1 MITLE
6 EASRGHRLVALT
18 KTAKPEILLYVSGIV
33 SRPDEER
40 AVADFLLTATS
51 QPSALLLEGPA
62 GIGKTTVWL
71 RAVDEGRRRRMRVLT
86 TRPAQD
92 EAVVAYG
99 ALADL
104 LGGIEARLLERLPPP
119 QMRAVDQ
126 VLLRA
131 DETDTFTEP
140 RAVAAA
146 FLAVVEALAA
156 ETPVLLAI
164 DDVQWLDP
172 SSVFALGFAAR
183 RFAGR
188 IGVLATRRT
197 HTGMR
202 AAASWLRIGGPEA
215 VRRITLAPFTI
226 GELSDLL
233 TSRLE
238 RPLNR
243 SAVRRIHEISGGNP
257 FYALE
262 LSRGLQ
268 VTTPEGEVS
277 LPDTLSELVDAR
289 ISRLEPQT
297 RRALLTVACLA
308 APSTDVIARAM
319 DTTVSQVAALLEPA
333 ETDGIVRIDGS
344 SVAFTHPLLAH
355 GVYVNVAPADRR
367 AMHRAIA
374 SVVDQPELR
383 ARHLARGATSA
394 DDTTLRALDE
404 AAQMARSRG
413 APAAAAELLDLALS
427 LGGADPDRQIRSATY
442 HFESGDAERARSLLD
457 AAIKR
462 LKPGE
467 ARAAAASL
475 LATIVMYA
483 DGFGSAATMLERFL
497 PEASESAALSIQML
511 MALAYVLVN
520 TGRKRDSAKYIDEAV
535 TRAEALGQPTLLS
548 RALGLQVV
556 LRFMSGA
563 GVEETRMQRAL
574 ELEDDRSPA
583 QLAFQPRVQNAILR
597 AWTGDLDT
605 ARTELRSIN
614 ERRIDSGEESES
626 VFISYHRA
634 MVEIWSGD
642 FAEAHR
648 IAEEAID
655 RAAHLDGDVHL
666 FSIVAIKS
674 SLAAYAGRADEAR
687 RDARVALDASNRSE
701 GRELAGW
708 MVANLGFLETSLGN
722 YKEALD
728 VMQPVIDGLL
738 ADPEYSEIIVA
749 SCVGDAVESMVALQR
764 LDEAERLTDFIERN
778 GKRLDRAWM
787 LAVAGRCRGMLLAA
801 SGDFAAGARAAEDAM
816 VHHDRVPMPFE
827 RARTQLLLGQLQ
839 RRQRQKRTAST
850 TLRGALE
857 VFERLDT
864 PLWAKR
870 ARADLARVTVKAG
883 HVVLTPSERRVAE
896 LASSGMTNRAIAAGL
911 FISPKTVDTNLVRI
925 YRKLGIH
932 SRAELARW
940 VSEHL
945 G

>member
-1 MITLE
+1 M
-6 EASRGHRLVALT
+6 
-18 KTAKPEILLYVSGIV
+18 
-33 SRPDEER
+33 
-40 AVADFLLTATS
+40 
-51 QPSALLLEGPA
+51 LLEGAA
-62 GIGKTTVWL
+62 GIGKTTLWL
-71 RAVDEGRRRRMRVLT
+71 HAVDQARRGRMRVLT
-86 TRPAQD
+86 TRPA
-92 EAVVAYG
+92 EAEFVVAYS

-104 LGGIEARLLERLPPP
+104 LGGVEARSLEGLPQP
-119 QMRAVDQ
+119 QLRAVDQ

-131 DETDTFTEP
+131 DETDADTEP

-156 ETPVLLAI
+156 DNPLLIAI

-188 IGVLATRRT
+188 IGVIATRRT
-197 HTGMR
+197 GQG
-202 AAASWLRIGGPEA
+202 AVSWLQVGDPQA
-215 VRRITLAPFTI
+215 LRRITLAPFTV
-226 GELSDLL
+226 GELSELL
-233 TSRLE
+233 SGRLE
-238 RPLNR
+238 RRFTR
-243 SAVRRIHEISGGNP
+243 SAVTRIHQISAGNP

-262 LSRGLQ
+262 LGRFHGATSEHD
-268 VTTPEGEVS
+268 PA

-289 ISRLEPQT
+289 INGLAPLTQ
-297 RRALLTVACLA
+297 RALLAAACLA
-308 APSTDVIARAM
+308 VPSTDVIAPALGISTSR
-319 DTTVSQVAALLEPA
+319 VAELLEPA
-333 ETDGIVRIDGS
+333 EADAIVRIGGS
-344 SVAFTHPLLAH
+344 NVRFSHPLLAH
-355 GVYVNVAPADRR
+355 GVYANVGPADRR

-374 SVVDQPELR
+374 DVVDQPELR

-394 DDTTLRALDE
+394 DEMTLSALDE

-413 APAAAAELLDLALS
+413 APAAAAELLDLAIN
-427 LGGADPDRQIRSATY
+427 LGGDDSERQIRSATY
-442 HFESGDAERARSLLD
+442 HFESGAAERARSLLNE
-457 AAIKR
+457 AITR
-462 LKPGE
+462 LKPGH

-483 DGFGSAATMLERFL
+483 DGFGSAATLLERFL
-497 PEASESAALSIQML
+497 PEAAEDAALSIQML
-511 MALAYVLVN
+511 MALAYVLIN

-535 TRAEALGQPTLLS
+535 QRAGALGQPTLLS

-556 LRFMSGA
+556 LRFMCGT
-563 GVEETRMQRAL
+563 GVDATSMQRAL

-597 AWTGDLDT
+597 AWTGDLDI

-614 ERRIDSGEESES
+614 QRRIENGEESES
-626 VFISYHRA
+626 VFVSYHRA

-648 IAEEAID
+648 IAEEAMD

-666 FSIVAIKS
+666 FSIVAIRS
-674 SLAAYAGRADEAR
+674 SLAAYAGRVDEAR
-687 RDARVALDASNRSE
+687 RAARVALDASDRSE

-722 YKEALD
+722 YKDALT
-728 VMQPVIDGLL
+728 VLQPVIDGLL
-738 ADPEYSEIIVA
+738 EDPDYSEIIVA
-749 SCVGDAVESMVALQR
+749 SGVGDAVESMVQLER
-764 LDEAERLTDFIERN
+764 LDEAERLVDLMERN
-778 GKRLDRAWM
+778 GQRLDRAWM

-801 SGDFAAGARAAEDAM
+801 RGDLTAGARATDEAM
-816 VHHDRVPMPFE
+816 KQHDRVPMPFE

-839 RRQRQKRTAST
+839 RRQRQKRAAST
-850 TLRGALE
+850 TLREALE
-857 VFERLDT
+857 VFEQLNT

-870 ARADLARVTVKAG
+870 AGADLARVTVNAG
-883 HVVLTPSERRVAE
+883 AVVLTPSERRVAE
-896 LASSGMTNRAIAAGL
+896 LAAAGMTNRAVAAEL
-911 FISPKTVDTNLVRI
+911 FISPKTVDTNLSRI

-945 G
+945 R